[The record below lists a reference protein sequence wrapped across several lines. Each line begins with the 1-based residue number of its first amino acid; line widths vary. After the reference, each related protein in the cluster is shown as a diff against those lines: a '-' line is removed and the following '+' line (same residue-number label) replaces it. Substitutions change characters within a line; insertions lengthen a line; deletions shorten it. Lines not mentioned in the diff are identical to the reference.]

1 MGGHPPPVGQGVG
14 QAPAGVMA
22 RSGPGPVLGL
32 ASPVSDDEVEDGE
45 TGDTEG
51 EKYQGEKEREDRP
64 ATISNINN

>member
-1 MGGHPPPVGQGVG
+1 
-14 QAPAGVMA
+14 MA

-45 TGDTEG
+45 TGDAEG

-64 ATISNINN
+64 AMISISLE